1 MLWDPAKPAK
11 YWPDPRSVAQ
21 VIPAKVLCIA
31 VHLQRREPG
40 FVENGLMT
48 NQ

>member
-31 VHLQRREPG
+31 VHLQRREPRSYDYG
-40 FVENGLMT
+40 NVTER
-48 NQ
+48 